1 VSNNWVNIS
10 VSPSQP
16 IAQLSPSQNFSF
28 MVWLRNIQERTN
40 TTEVVYIADMQE
52 RNFTSTKTE
61 SPSLWEKWTFNTTLE
76 NQAEVIVIIQH
87 FIAPGSITFA
97 ETPIEF
103 AANTLKVN
111 IKVSSWPFTSV
122 QNSLAFVMDAK
133 SPSKATQQVSRSSVD
148 SSGNVEW
155 LIITFEEY
163 SLYGQIFPSA
173 VVDNKT
179 RVLPFILNASDSSV
193 TAIVPHF
200 WGEVEL
206 DPSYSVL
213 LGDGGA
219 PNNNHGR
226 KQAVSKTALEASLL
240 TIGLLA
246 LVLTALYFAYP
257 RILLALQLREGRESI
272 QLEKRGSQGFA
283 GERKGTTLAMQ
294 VSADEGQ
301 FSVVERM

>member
-10 VSPSQP
+10 VNPSQP

-40 TTEVVYIADMQE
+40 TNEVVYIADIQE

-61 SPSLWEKWTFNTTLE
+61 SPSLWEKWTFNSTLD

-97 ETPIEF
+97 ETPLDF

-111 IKVSSWPFTSV
+111 IKVRSWPFTSV

-163 SLYGQIFPSA
+163 SLYGQFFPSA
-173 VVDNKT
+173 VVDNRT
-179 RVLPFILNASDSSV
+179 RILPFILNASDSSV
-193 TAIVPHF
+193 TAMVPHF
-200 WGEVEL
+200 WGEVDL
-206 DPSYSVL
+206 DPSYNVL
-213 LGDGGA
+213 LGDGQA
-219 PNNNHGR
+219 SNNFGR
-226 KQAVSKTALEASLL
+226 KKAVSKTALEASLL

-272 QLEKRGSQGFA
+272 QLEKRGSQGYA
-283 GERKGTTLAMQ
+283 GERKETTLAMQ